1 MALNRLPQGDRPAET
16 GVRSLVLRQRS
27 ISAVGVVLVAAV
39 PAFIGGYVFAAA
51 MLIIAVA
58 GIRELS
64 TAFSGAG
71 FRPFGLLAQASGAVF
86 LVASAFLS
94 PRASLFWLFSLLLI
108 VTMTAM
114 LFRSH
119 EDGVLL
125 DWTLSLASV
134 IYVSFPLLLAVALRG
149 TNGSATQHWTTMVA
163 GWFHSPGLGLAWIG
177 VVFSVTWLND
187 TAAYLVGRTFGK
199 TKLAPKLSPGK
210 TRVGAIS
217 GLVAG
222 MLTGA
227 LSAWVF
233 GAGISVLLA
242 CAVGFVLAICAQAGD
257 LAESA
262 IKRSLNVKDMG
273 ELIPGHGGILDRIDA
288 LLFTFPVT
296 FMLVQLFM
304 RTGWL

>member
-1 MALNRLPQGDRPAET
+1 M
-16 GVRSLVLRQRS
+16 LRQRS
-27 ISAVGVVLVAAV
+27 ISAVGVVLIAAV

-51 MLIIAVA
+51 MLVIAVA

-64 TAFSGAG
+64 SAFTKAG
-71 FRPFGLLAQASGAVF
+71 HRPFALVAQALGAVF
-86 LVASAFLS
+86 LVVSAFLN
-94 PRASLFWLFSLLLI
+94 PRASLFWLFTLLLI
-108 VTMTAM
+108 VSMTSM
-114 LFRSH
+114 LFQSH
-119 EDGVLL
+119 EDGALNG
-125 DWTLSLASV
+125 WTLSLASV
-134 IYVSFPLLLAVALRG
+134 VYVAFPLLLAVALRDTG
-149 TNGSATQHWTTMVA
+149 GSSAQNWTTTVA
-163 GWFHSPGLGLAWIG
+163 GWFRSPGLGLAWVG

-187 TAAYLVGRTFGK
+187 TAAYLFGRTFGR

-222 MLTGA
+222 TLAGA

-233 GAGISVLLA
+233 GAGISVSLA
-242 CAVGFVLAICAQAGD
+242 CAVGFILAVCAQAGD

-262 IKRSLNVKDMG
+262 IKRSLNIKDMG

-296 FMLVQLFM
+296 FVLVQLFM
-304 RTGWL
+304 RIGWL